1 MKRIFKI
8 LSILFFLVFTILIL
22 LSYGITTDKFNQK
35 IKNEITQKLPDSK
48 LDFKDATFSLDL
60 KSFNLKIL
68 INKPKAIIE
77 KQEVNIKNFG
87 IFLDLKSSIQQQ
99 YLLQNLEI
107 QFDKNKLSKLLKT
120 SYGSKLAVSKQIN
133 LVDGIIEGDLIL
145 SNFEENKINTNFKG
159 KVSDTSIEFYDD
171 LPLVKNLQSNIK
183 LSNREINITNTKG
196 EFANLILVSPNLD
209 YKIDKRELK
218 GEILLDGKLDNISR
232 VNKILSIVF
241 GEEIKIINNLN
252 GKINLKSDVDLAF
265 NEKFEAVKNKTQ
277 FTLNTSKLAF
287 VINDPKAQYS
297 FENVNFESK
306 FDFNGKI
313 NAKGNFKLNQ
323 KDNSFVVTRPS
334 LKSFYDIK
342 LNGEVNLKET
352 FFKNTDF
359 FIKDD
364 LDYILETKIQT
375 LDNFAADAEFKL
387 KNTEID
393 LSIFNYTKNKGVE
406 ANLKLKFLKNKD
418 QVRLKNVRFKTLND
432 KLSVKNLY
440 LDSEYNFKDF
450 DQIDV
455 NLGENNKLLIKK
467 IKKNYIITGSN
478 LDLRKILSERKRNKD
493 VQFTKSINGSL
504 KVDIKKIF
512 LPSANLINY
521 KNTGKVTKGEISE
534 LNSFANFEDFTTFS
548 HEVKKNKNG
557 NRQIVLNS
565 EKAKPFLS
573 NYKFLKGLEKGQL
586 KINREVLSKDYS
598 ITEVRMNEFYLKELP
613 ILSKILSLASL
624 TGITDTL
631 TGKGVYFKEAYL
643 KYELLNNELKILE
656 CYGTGPSLGFILEGR
671 VGADEYVSLRGSLAP
686 ANTLNNIIRGVPII
700 GKVLTGRKGDGIFGA
715 SFSIKGKDEL
725 VSEVNPIRTITP
737 RFLQRFLEVFK
748 K

>member
-35 IKNEITQKLPDSK
+35 IKNEITQKLPDST

-68 INKPKAIIE
+68 INQPKAIIE

-87 IFLDLKSSIQQQ
+87 IFLDLKSSVQQQ
-99 YLLQNLEI
+99 YLLQTLEI

-183 LSNREINITNTKG
+183 LSNKEINITNTKG

-297 FENVNFESK
+297 FENVNLESK

-418 QVRLKNVRFKTLND
+418 QVRLKNVRFKTSND
-432 KLSVKNLY
+432 ELTVKNLY

-493 VQFTKSINGSL
+493 VQFAKSINGSL

-521 KNTGKVTKGEISE
+521 KNTGKVSKGELSE

-557 NRQIVLNS
+557 NRQIVLN
-565 EKAKPFLS
+565 
-573 NYKFLKGLEKGQL
+573 
-586 KINREVLSKDYS
+586 
-598 ITEVRMNEFYLKELP
+598 
-613 ILSKILSLASL
+613 
-624 TGITDTL
+624 
-631 TGKGVYFKEAYL
+631 
-643 KYELLNNELKILE
+643 
-656 CYGTGPSLGFILEGR
+656 
-671 VGADEYVSLRGSLAP
+671 
-686 ANTLNNIIRGVPII
+686 
-700 GKVLTGRKGDGIFGA
+700 
-715 SFSIKGKDEL
+715 
-725 VSEVNPIRTITP
+725 
-737 RFLQRFLEVFK
+737 
-748 K
+748 